1 MRQRCMF
8 NRMVKPLITQAEDQI
23 MTEEAFFSIDSNHR
37 IGFILTFTDISQLD
51 CNKILKE

>member
-1 MRQRCMF
+1 MF